1 MKQPVLAGHSDP
13 PLTLWKPGINLPEE
27 RYLTNIPD
35 YIPCS
40 RMVNSISI
48 TGNKE
53 VEPESQ
59 KEPRKDNDFCVG
71 AVARLLGEQ
80 MKLPQELSILQHYL
94 RMLPNYISEAL
105 YSLQRTLGILF
116 LIWSCLGFS
125 QEYCSVRNVFSEY
138 VHTWRM
144 WPNTCTLACKLEF

>member
-1 MKQPVLAGHSDP
+1 MDALIGILHQK
-13 PLTLWKPGINLPEE
+13 KP
-27 RYLTNIPD
+27 R
-35 YIPCS
+35 
-40 RMVNSISI
+40 V
-48 TGNKE
+48 
-53 VEPESQ
+53 ESQ

-116 LIWSCLGFS
+116 LI
-125 QEYCSVRNVFSEY
+125 
-138 VHTWRM
+138 
-144 WPNTCTLACKLEF
+144 